1 MDRYLIFVGDKREKE
16 AKSSIDFIAGRP
28 RFLSLYMFW
37 VVMLAKH
44 PYVLSIKFNCADQE
58 TDVSGSAQLNAAIA
72 QILCRTAKRYPMN
85 KSSLAKGARQETS

>member
-16 AKSSIDFIAGRP
+16 
-28 RFLSLYMFW
+28 
-37 VVMLAKH
+37 MLAKH